1 MSSTHEAPHPRWDL
15 ALVALTLLAALGS
28 PLHIGPM
35 GRAIVLVAAGLAFAV
50 RPQILQHYLAWF
62 VLAGSFAVT
71 IFSDLFAMG
80 NHHFL
85 GAYLS
90 LATGLVLWGR
100 SAHWREQWANN
111 GRWLLVGV
119 MVFAVAQKLLS
130 PEYLRGDFWGY
141 FLSFGLAGK
150 FVFATGFWDGT
161 VEVFRQNR
169 EFLAALGGSGLTDGA
184 AATLKEPFP
193 HFKIIVLVLTWG
205 TLAAEALIALG
216 FLLFRR
222 ALFAHIFLMGFV
234 LLLTLIRPEVEFAAL
249 LLVLGF
255 MVCSSARQRV
265 LRITYGVGVAL
276 CLVLSLILQN
286 VGLGVAF

>member
-50 RPQILQHYLAWF
+50 RPQILQHHLAWF

-119 MVFAVAQKLLS
+119 MVFAVVQKLLS

>member
-15 ALVALTLLAALGS
+15 ALVALALLAALGS
-28 PLHIGPM
+28 PLHIVPM
-35 GRAIVLVAAGLAFAV
+35 VRAIVLVAAGLAFAV
-50 RPQILQHYLAWF
+50 RPQILRHHLIWF
-62 VLAGSFAVT
+62 VLAGSFALT
-71 IFSDLFAMG
+71 IISDLLARG

-100 SAHWREQWANN
+100 SAQWREQWANN

-119 MVFAVAQKLLS
+119 MVFAVLQKLLS

-169 EFLAALGGSGLTDGA
+169 EILASLGGSGLSDGA

-222 ALFAHIFLMGFV
+222 ALLAHIFLMGFI

-249 LLVLGF
+249 LLVLGL
-255 MVCSSARQRV
+255 MVCSARQRV
-265 LRITYGVGVAL
+265 LRISYGVGVAL

-286 VGLGVAF
+286 AELGVAF

>member
-15 ALVALTLLAALGS
+15 ALVALALLAALGS
-28 PLHIGPM
+28 PLHIVPM
-35 GRAIVLVAAGLAFAV
+35 VRAIVLVAAGLAFAI
-50 RPQILQHYLAWF
+50 RPQILRHHLIWF
-62 VLAGSFAVT
+62 VLAGSFALT
-71 IFSDLFAMG
+71 IISDLLARG

-100 SAHWREQWANN
+100 SAQWREQWANN
-111 GRWLLVGV
+111 ARWLLVGV
-119 MVFAVAQKLLS
+119 MVFAVVQKLLS

-169 EFLAALGGSGLTDGA
+169 EILASLGGSGLTDGA

-222 ALFAHIFLMGFV
+222 ALLAHIFLMGFI

-249 LLVLGF
+249 LLVLGL
-255 MVCSSARQRV
+255 MVCSARQRV
-265 LRITYGVGVAL
+265 LRISYGVGVSL

-286 VGLGVAF
+286 VELGVAF